1 MNQISKIRDKSF
13 FAGFIFLGFLTFT
26 FSTGCSDN
34 TEKGEESL
42 PNIIFI
48 LADDLGYGDVET
60 LNPESKIPTP
70 NLNEMA
76 GEGMLFTNA
85 HAPAAVCTP
94 TRYSILTGRY
104 PWRSEM
110 KQGVLWVWDDPLIGE
125 EEFTLPKL
133 LNKEGYHTALIGKWH
148 LGWNWPTKDG
158 KPVNLDNEGRNVDFE
173 QKLKGGPLSVGFDY
187 YFGDDVPSFPPHT
200 FIENDRVA
208 INPSEWKEERPG
220 LPGPMAPGWT
230 YEALLPKI
238 TEKAV
243 NYIQERTSANNNKPF
258 FLFFSMSAPHTP
270 IAPADPFIG
279 RSEAGRYGDFV
290 YQVDHSV
297 GEILKVLEEMNISN
311 NTLILFSSDNGAI
324 PVDGENYVGRFGSI
338 YEYGHYPNGNLRGV
352 KSDAWEGGH
361 RVPLIARWNN
371 RIEPGSVS
379 DELISLADL
388 MATFGALTSHDIP
401 VNEGEDSYNML
412 PLLLG
417 ENTGPVRKSMVTQS
431 GNGILSYHKG
441 KWKLIMSSGS
451 GGSWSKPEG
460 ELAVKVKNEEDLEW
474 ENVQLYN
481 LETDLT
487 EQVNVAKMYPEITS
501 ELIQELTYII
511 RNGRSTGGEN
521 LENDGSEVWRQ
532 VEWMRGRE

>member
-1 MNQISKIRDKSF
+1 MNIISRIKNRSLVSAVLFLEIGLLF
-13 FAGFIFLGFLTFT
+13 FSA
-26 FSTGCSDN
+26 GCSDN
-34 TEKGEESL
+34 EKENT
-42 PNIIFI
+42 PNIVFI
-48 LADDLGYGDVET
+48 LADDLGYGDVEK

-70 NLNEMA
+70 NLNRMA
-76 GEGMLFTNA
+76 EEGMLFTNA
-85 HAPAAVCTP
+85 HAPAAVCSP

-104 PWRSEM
+104 PWRSEL
-110 KQGVLWVWDDPLIGE
+110 KQGVLWVWDDPLIEE
-125 EEFTLPKL
+125 EEFTLPKML
-133 LNKEGYHTALIGKWH
+133 KKEGYHTALIGKWH
-148 LGWNWPTKDG
+148 LGWNWPTTDR
-158 KPVNLDNEGRNVDFE
+158 KPATLENEGRNVNFDE
-173 QKLKGGPLSVGFDY
+173 VIKGGPLSTGFDY

-208 INPSEWKEERPG
+208 INPSEWRDEGPG

-243 NYIQERTSANNNKPF
+243 DYIRERVGNNKNEPF

-279 RSEAGRYGDFV
+279 KSEAGRYGDFV

-297 GEILKVLEEMNISN
+297 GEILNTIKEMGISE

-324 PVDGENYVGRFGSI
+324 PVDGENYVGSFGSI

-361 RVPLIARWNN
+361 RVPLIVRWDK
-371 RIEPGSVS
+371 RIEPGTVS
-379 DELISLADL
+379 DELFSLADL
-388 MATFGALTSHDIP
+388 MATFGAITDYDIP
-401 VNEGEDSYNML
+401 GNEGEDSYNML
-412 PLLLG
+412 PVMLG
-417 ENTGPVRKSMVTQS
+417 KNTAPIRESIVTQS

-451 GGSWSKPEG
+451 GGSWSKPKG
-460 ELAVKVKNEEDLEW
+460 ELPVMVENEEGLKWENIQLYDLEA
-474 ENVQLYN
+474 
-481 LETDLT
+481 DLT
-487 EQVNVAKMYPEITS
+487 EQVNVAQKYPELTS

-511 RNGRSTGGEN
+511 KNGRSTEGEA
-521 LENDGSEVWRQ
+521 LENDGMKVWKQ
-532 VEWMRGRE
+532 VKWMEGK